1 VCAILQGMII
11 IIHYMKFVP
20 ENVFGLKAIC

>member
-1 VCAILQGMII
+1 MII

-20 ENVFGLKAIC
+20 EKQACVNCLGF

>member
-1 VCAILQGMII
+1 MII

-20 ENVFGLKAIC
+20 ENVSGLKAIC